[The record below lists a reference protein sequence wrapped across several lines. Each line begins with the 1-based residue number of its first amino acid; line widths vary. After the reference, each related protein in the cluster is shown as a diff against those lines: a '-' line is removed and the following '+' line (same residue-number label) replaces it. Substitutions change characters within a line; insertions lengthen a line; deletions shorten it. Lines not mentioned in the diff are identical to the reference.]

1 MTEAAHVLERRDN
14 VVFLHREGWTFFE
27 EKSPEIEGLY
37 LVYGSSDNGEWF
49 GLFDM
54 VEDSLIGEV
63 EEPNP
68 WPVAFLRV
76 PSPPAI

>member
-27 EKSPEIEGLY
+27 EKSPETEGLY

-54 VEDSLIGEV
+54 VEDSLVGEV

-68 WPVAFLRV
+68 HPVAFLRV